1 MRLGRALSHAVPGR
15 TGRVETPSGATDNHE
30 MPRVLPWVLVCACV
44 LGTAGA
50 WWWAQGARDAAV
62 GTPASTTVTVGEAP
76 IPAAMPT
83 RRIEEPSR
91 SALAFD
97 SRREFETAPDLF
109 VYAQQ
114 LALQARA
121 GDADAWWMLSR
132 VHDYCAGF
140 ASNPAGYA
148 RDTRAIAALDVSSA
162 ATMAAARERVS
173 ARCARFVPEDGLS
186 SRSVREARLQA
197 AKGGSLAAEAAL
209 LADGEPLSE
218 APGYRSELVAR
229 VSASGD
235 PQAFLALSRAMGL
248 TASGAESELG
258 DVSGTWLSEVAWQ
271 IAACRLG
278 LDCRPQGNLMTAYCA
293 HGGICSRDPSLDF
306 PAFVLDAGVPRQGVE
321 NLNEMVDSLLSRRRA
336 IQ

>member
-1 MRLGRALSHAVPGR
+1 
-15 TGRVETPSGATDNHE
+15 
-30 MPRVLPWVLVCACV
+30 MPRTLPWVLVCACV
-44 LGTAGA
+44 FATAGA
-50 WWWAQGARDAAV
+50 WWWAQSARDVANAA
-62 GTPASTTVTVGEAP
+62 TVSAAAIVDEAP
-76 IPAAMPT
+76 VATARPAN
-83 RRIEEPSR
+83 RIEEPSR
-91 SALAFD
+91 SALVFD
-97 SRREFETAPDLF
+97 SRREFETTPDLF

-162 ATMAAARERVS
+162 ASMAAARERVS
-173 ARCARFVPEDGLS
+173 ARCARFMPEDGLS
-186 SRSVREARLQA
+186 SRSVHQARLQA

-218 APGYRSELVAR
+218 APGYRGELVAR

-248 TASGAESELG
+248 TASGVETELG

-278 LDCRPQGNLMTAYCA
+278 LDCRPQGNLMTTYCA

-336 IQ
+336 IR

>member
-1 MRLGRALSHAVPGR
+1 
-15 TGRVETPSGATDNHE
+15 
-30 MPRVLPWVLVCACV
+30 MPRKLPWVLVGACV
-44 LGTAGA
+44 LATAGA
-50 WWWAQGARDAAV
+50 GWWAQGTRNAAV
-62 GTPASTTVTVGEAP
+62 ETPVAAVAP
-76 IPAAMPT
+76 RADAVPAAAMPAN
-83 RRIEEPSR
+83 RIRESSPS
-91 SALAFD
+91 SSLAFD
-97 SRREFETAPDLF
+97 SRREFETTPDLF

-114 LALQARA
+114 LTLQARA

-140 ASNPAGYA
+140 ASDPAGYA
-148 RDTRAIAALDVSSA
+148 RDTRAIAALEVSSA
-162 ATMAAARERVS
+162 ASMAAARERVS
-173 ARCARFVPEDGLS
+173 ARCARFMPEDGLS
-186 SRSVREARLQA
+186 SRSVHEARVQA
-197 AKGGSLAAEAAL
+197 AKAGSLAAEAAL
-209 LADGEPLSE
+209 LADGEPLSDV
-218 APGYRSELVAR
+218 PGYRSDLVAR

-248 TASGAESELG
+248 TASGEEGELG

-306 PAFVLDAGVPRQGVE
+306 PAFVRDAGVPRQGIE
-321 NLNEMVDSLLSRRRA
+321 NLNEMVDSLLQRRRA

>member
-1 MRLGRALSHAVPGR
+1 M
-15 TGRVETPSGATDNHE
+15 
-30 MPRVLPWVLVCACV
+30 LPWVLVCACV

-50 WWWAQGARDAAV
+50 WWWAQGARNAA
-62 GTPASTTVTVGEAP
+62 AP
-76 IPAAMPT
+76 IVAPVTDASGEPAPAARPAHRIQESSPT
-83 RRIEEPSR
+83 
-91 SALAFD
+91 ALAFD
-97 SRREFETAPDLF
+97 SRREFETTPDLF

-148 RDTRAIAALDVSSA
+148 RDTRAIAALDVSNA
-162 ATMAAARERVS
+162 ATMADARERVS
-173 ARCARFVPEDGLS
+173 ARCARFMPEDGLS
-186 SRSVREARLQA
+186 SRSVHEARVQA
-197 AKGGSLAAEAAL
+197 AKAGSLAAEAAL
-209 LADGEPLSE
+209 LADGEPMSE
-218 APGYRSELVAR
+218 DAGYRSALVAR
-229 VSASGD
+229 VTASGD

-248 TASGAESELG
+248 AASGTEAELG
-258 DVSGTWLSEVAWQ
+258 GVSGTWLSEVAWQ

-293 HGGICSRDPSLDF
+293 HGGICSRDPSQDF
-306 PAFVLDAGVPRQGVE
+306 PAFVVDAGVPRQGVE
-321 NLNEMVDSLLSRRRA
+321 NLNEMVDSLLSGRRA

>member
-1 MRLGRALSHAVPGR
+1 M
-15 TGRVETPSGATDNHE
+15 
-30 MPRVLPWVLVCACV
+30 LPWTLVCACV

-50 WWWAQGARDAAV
+50 WWWAQGARQAASAAASPV
-62 GTPASTTVTVGEAP
+62 AANVAVESAPPPVARPAHRIAESS
-76 IPAAMPT
+76 PT
-83 RRIEEPSR
+83 SV
-91 SALAFD
+91 AFD
-97 SRREFETAPDLF
+97 GRREFETSPDLF

-114 LALQARA
+114 LALQARV

-140 ASNPAGYA
+140 ASNPAGYV
-148 RDTRAIAALDVSSA
+148 RDTRAIAALDVANA

-173 ARCARFVPEDGLS
+173 ARCARFMPEDGLS
-186 SRSVREARLQA
+186 PRSVREARLQA

-218 APGYRSELVAR
+218 EPGYRGELVAR
-229 VSASGD
+229 VTASGD

-258 DVSGTWLSEVAWQ
+258 EVSGTWLSEVAWQ

-278 LDCRPQGNLMTAYCA
+278 LDCGPEGNLMTAYCA

-321 NLNEMVDSLLSRRRA
+321 NLNDMVNRLLSRRRT

>member
-1 MRLGRALSHAVPGR
+1 M
-15 TGRVETPSGATDNHE
+15 
-30 MPRVLPWVLVCACV
+30 LPWVLVCACV

-50 WWWAQGARDAAV
+50 WWWAQGARNAAERAPAAV
-62 GTPASTTVTVGEAP
+62 VVGDPVTGP
-76 IPAAMPT
+76 TAMPT

-91 SALAFD
+91 TALAFD
-97 SRREFETAPDLF
+97 SRREFETTPDLF

-140 ASNPAGYA
+140 AGNPAGYA
-148 RDTRAIAALDVSSA
+148 RDTRAIAALDVANA

-173 ARCARFVPEDGLS
+173 ARCARFMPEDGLS
-186 SRSVREARLQA
+186 SRSVHEARLQG
-197 AKGGSLAAEAAL
+197 AKAGSLAAEAAL
-209 LADGEPLSE
+209 LADGEPMSDDP
-218 APGYRSELVAR
+218 AYRGELVAR
-229 VSASGD
+229 VTASGD

-248 TASGAESELG
+248 TASGAEAELG
-258 DVSGTWLSEVAWQ
+258 AVSGTWLSEVAWQ

-321 NLNEMVDSLLSRRRA
+321 NLNDMVDSLLSGRRA

>member
-1 MRLGRALSHAVPGR
+1 
-15 TGRVETPSGATDNHE
+15 
-30 MPRVLPWVLVCACV
+30 MPRILPWVIVCACV

-50 WWWAQGARDAAV
+50 WWWAQGTRQAAV
-62 GTPASTTVTVGEAP
+62 TEAAPVSADVAVATPVAV
-76 IPAAMPT
+76 PA
-83 RRIEEPSR
+83 RRIEEASR
-91 SALAFD
+91 ASVAFD
-97 SRREFETAPDLF
+97 SRREFETTPDLF

-114 LALQARA
+114 LALRARA

-132 VHDYCAGF
+132 VHDYCGGF

-148 RDTRAIAALDVSSA
+148 RDTRVIAALDVASA
-162 ATMAAARERVS
+162 ASMAAARERVS
-173 ARCARFVPEDGLS
+173 ARCARFMPEDGLS
-186 SRSVREARLQA
+186 SDSVRAARRRAAEA
-197 AKGGSLAAEAAL
+197 GSLAAEAAM

-218 APGYRSELVAR
+218 AQGYRGDLVAR

-248 TASGAESELG
+248 TASGAEAELG

-293 HGGICSRDPSLDF
+293 HGGVCSRDPSLDF

-321 NLNEMVDSLLSRRRA
+321 NLNDMVDSLLSRRRA

>member
-1 MRLGRALSHAVPGR
+1 M
-15 TGRVETPSGATDNHE
+15 
-30 MPRVLPWVLVCACV
+30 LPWVLVCACV

-50 WWWAQGARDAAV
+50 WWWAQGARNAAEQAPAAV
-62 GTPASTTVTVGEAP
+62 VVGDPVTGP
-76 IPAAMPT
+76 TAMPT

-91 SALAFD
+91 TALAFD
-97 SRREFETAPDLF
+97 SRREFETTPDLF

-140 ASNPAGYA
+140 AGNPAGYA
-148 RDTRAIAALDVSSA
+148 RDTRAIAALDVANA

-173 ARCARFVPEDGLS
+173 ARCARFMPEDGLS
-186 SRSVREARLQA
+186 SRSVREARLQG
-197 AKGGSLAAEAAL
+197 AKAGSLAAEAAL
-209 LADGEPLSE
+209 LADGEPMSDDP
-218 APGYRSELVAR
+218 AYRGELVAR
-229 VSASGD
+229 VTASGD

-248 TASGAESELG
+248 TASGAEAELG
-258 DVSGTWLSEVAWQ
+258 AVSGTWLSEVAWQ

-321 NLNEMVDSLLSRRRA
+321 NLNDMVDSLLSGRRA

>member
-1 MRLGRALSHAVPGR
+1 M
-15 TGRVETPSGATDNHE
+15 
-30 MPRVLPWVLVCACV
+30 LPWVLVGACV

-50 WWWAQGARDAAV
+50 WWWAQGARNAAEQAPVAVVV
-62 GTPASTTVTVGEAP
+62 GDPVTG
-76 IPAAMPT
+76 PAAMPT

-91 SALAFD
+91 TALAFD
-97 SRREFETAPDLF
+97 SRREFETTPDLF

-140 ASNPAGYA
+140 AGNPAGYA
-148 RDTRAIAALDVSSA
+148 RDTRAIAALDVANA

-173 ARCARFVPEDGLS
+173 ARCARFMPEDGLS
-186 SRSVREARLQA
+186 SRSVHEARLQG
-197 AKGGSLAAEAAL
+197 AKAGSLAAEAAL
-209 LADGEPLSE
+209 LADGEPMSDDP
-218 APGYRSELVAR
+218 AYRGELVAR
-229 VSASGD
+229 VTASGD

-248 TASGAESELG
+248 TASGAEAELG
-258 DVSGTWLSEVAWQ
+258 AVSGTWLSEVAWQ

-321 NLNEMVDSLLSRRRA
+321 NLNDMVDSLLSGRRA